1 MAIWLA
7 LDVGSET
14 IGLAW
19 ADEADGWVTALYTIH
34 RTSRQRDVA
43 DIAAEAA
50 RLRADGLVVG
60 LAFLTDGAE
69 GDSAR
74 RARHLGELVGQAT
87 GLPVAYQ
94 DEHLSTFEATERLQ
108 AQGYTGEALALRVDA
123 EAARVI
129 LEDWLRQRGARGES
143 A

>member
-1 MAIWLA
+1 MAIFLA

-14 IGLAW
+14 IGLAYGDD
-19 ADEADGWVTALYTIH
+19 AEGWVTALYTIY
-34 RTSRQRDVA
+34 RTTRKRDVA
-43 DIAAEAA
+43 DVVAEAE
-50 RLRADGLVVG
+50 RLQATGIVVG
-60 LAFLTDGAE
+60 LATLTDGAE

-74 RARHLGELVGQAT
+74 RARKIGELVGAAA

-108 AQGYTGEALALRVDA
+108 ARGFAGEPLKLRVDA
-123 EAARVI
+123 EAAKVI
-129 LEDWLRQRGARGES
+129 LEDWLRRGGAQ